1 MIIKQLK
8 AIKEIAEQN
17 VYKSPAYFIDLIDE
31 IDLQLL
37 ELESEKLSLVEY
49 LEMEYVD
56 CDGFDLREVG

>member
-17 VYKSPAYFIDLIDE
+17 MHKAPDYFMTLIDE

-37 ELESEKLSLVEY
+37 ELESEKMSLIES
-49 LEMEYVD
+49 LEMEYYD
-56 CDGFDLREVG
+56 SDGFELVG

>member
-17 VYKSPAYFIDLIDE
+17 MHKAPDYFTTLIDE

-37 ELESEKLSLVEY
+37 ELESEKMSLIES
-49 LEMEYVD
+49 LEMEYYD
-56 CDGFDLREVG
+56 SDGFELVG